1 MEKYTGLIGIVA
13 LLGIAFALSNDRSNI
28 NYKIVRWGLGLQLI
42 FAVFILKT
50 PIGKPIFGFLDKA
63 ISKLISFSDA
73 GGDFLFTSFVPE
85 IGFHPSLINF
95 AFRALPTII
104 FFSALMSMLYHFGII
119 QVVVKWI
126 AKAMQKTMGT
136 SGSETLSVSA
146 NIFVG
151 QTEAPLMIRPFLNN
165 MTKSEL
171 MVVMVGGFATVAG
184 GVLAIYVKWLT
195 DIPGIAGHLLA
206 ASVMSAPAA
215 LVMAKIIY
223 PETEEPETMGNLN
236 IEIEKTSSNA
246 MEALGN
252 GATDGLK
259 LAGNVAAMLVAFLSI
274 VAMVDFL
281 LQAIPGQFGFA
292 GTSIDE
298 VLGLLFQPLAW
309 TMGVP
314 WEESSMMG
322 TLMGKKI
329 AFTELIAYG
338 DLKTI
343 LASGQISER
352 TAVIATYALC
362 GFANF
367 GSIGIQ
373 LGGIGG
379 MAPDRKKDLASL
391 VTKAMIGGALAS
403 WLTATIAGI
412 LI

>member
-1 MEKYTGLIGIVA
+1 MIGLLGIVV
-13 LLGIAFALSNDRSNI
+13 LLGIAVAMSNNRKQINI
-28 NYKIVRWGLGLQLI
+28 RIVAWGLGLQLL
-42 FAVFILKT
+42 FALFILKT
-50 PIGKPIFGFLDKA
+50 SIGKPLFEFLDKA

-73 GGDFLFTSFVPE
+73 GGDFLFTSFVPDV
-85 IGFHPSLINF
+85 GFHTALVNF

-104 FFSALMSMLYHFGII
+104 FFSALMSVLYHLGII
-119 QVVVKWI
+119 QFVVKWI

-151 QTEAPLMIRPFLNN
+151 QTEAPLMVRPFISK
-165 MTKSEL
+165 MTHSEL
-171 MVVMVGGFATVAG
+171 MAVMVGGFATVAG

-215 LVMAKIIY
+215 LVIAKIIY
-223 PETEEPETMGNLN
+223 PETEDSETMGDLK
-236 IEIEKTSSNA
+236 IEVERTSSNA

-252 GATDGLK
+252 GASDGLK
-259 LAGNVAAMLVAFLSI
+259 LAANVAAMLVAFISI
-274 VAMVDFL
+274 VAMVNYL
-281 LQAIPGQFGFA
+281 LGFA
-292 GTSIDE
+292 GTSIDQI
-298 VLGLLFQPLAW
+298 LGLIFQPLAW

-314 WEESSMMG
+314 WEESALMG

-338 DLKTI
+338 DLKGI
-343 LASGQISER
+343 MASGQISER
-352 TAVIATYALC
+352 TAIIASYALC

-373 LGGIGG
+373 LGGIGA
-379 MAPDRKKDLASL
+379 MAPERKKDLAAL
-391 VTKAMIGGALAS
+391 VSKAMIGGALAS
-403 WLTATIAGI
+403 WLTATVAGI

>member
-1 MEKYTGLIGIVA
+1 MIG
-13 LLGIAFALSNDRSNI
+13 LLGIIVLLTIAIAMSNNRKGI
-28 NYKIVRWGLGLQLI
+28 NFRIIGWGLGLQLI
-42 FAVFILKT
+42 FALFILKT
-50 PIGKPIFGFLDKA
+50 PIGKPLFGFLDKA

-73 GGDFLFTSFVPE
+73 GGDFLFTSFVPDV
-85 IGFHPSLINF
+85 GFHTALINF

-104 FFSALMSMLYHFGII
+104 FFSALMSVMYHLGII
-119 QVVVKWI
+119 QFVVKWI

-151 QTEAPLMIRPFLNN
+151 QTEAPLMVRPFIGK
-165 MTKSEL
+165 MTQSEL

-215 LVMAKIIY
+215 LVIAKIIY
-223 PETEEPETMGNLN
+223 PETEDSETMGDLK
-236 IEIEKTSSNA
+236 IEVEKTSSNA

-259 LAGNVAAMLVAFLSI
+259 LAANVAAMLLAFISI
-274 VAMVDFL
+274 VAMINYML
-281 LQAIPGQFGFA
+281 GFA
-292 GTSIDE
+292 NTSIDQI
-298 VLGLLFQPLAW
+298 LGFIFQPLAW

-314 WEESSMMG
+314 WEESAMMG

-338 DLKTI
+338 DLKGI
-343 LASGQISER
+343 MASGQISER
-352 TAVIATYALC
+352 TAIIASYALC

-373 LGGIGG
+373 LGGIGA
-379 MAPDRKKDLASL
+379 MAPERKKDLAKL
-391 VTKAMIGGALAS
+391 VTKAMVGGALAS
-403 WLTATIAGI
+403 WLTATMAGI

>member
-1 MEKYTGLIGIVA
+1 MDRFTGIIGIVV
-13 LLGIAFALSNDRSNI
+13 LLGIAYTISNDRKNI
-28 NYKIVRWGLGLQLI
+28 NYRLIGWGLGLQLSI
-42 FAVFILKT
+42 AIFILKT
-50 PIGKPIFGFLDKA
+50 PVGKPIFEILDKA
-63 ISKLISFSDA
+63 ISRLIGFSDA
-73 GGDFLFTSFVPE
+73 GGDFLFTSFVPNV
-85 IGFHPSLINF
+85 GFDVALINF

-104 FFSALMSMLYHFGII
+104 FFSALMSVLYHFGLI
-119 QVVVKWI
+119 QIVI
-126 AKAMQKTMGT
+126 KAISKLMQKTMGS

-151 QTEAPLMIRPFLNN
+151 QTEAPLMVRPFIQT

-171 MVVMVGGFATVAG
+171 MAVMVGGFSTVAG

-215 LVMAKIIY
+215 LVIAKIIY
-223 PETEEPETMGNLN
+223 PETEPSDTIGDLN
-236 IEIEKTSSNA
+236 IEIKKSSSNV

-252 GATDGLK
+252 GATEGMK
-259 LAGNVAAMLVAFLSI
+259 LAANVAAMLVAFISI
-274 VAMVDFL
+274 VAMLNYLLSFL
-281 LQAIPGQFGFA
+281 
-292 GTSIDE
+292 GTSIDQL
-298 VLGLLFQPLAW
+298 LGLLFKPLAW
-309 TMGVP
+309 SMGVP
-314 WEESSMMG
+314 WKESAMMG

-329 AFTELIAYG
+329 AFTELIAYS
-338 DLKTI
+338 DLKII
-343 LASGQISER
+343 LVSGQISER
-352 TAVIATYALC
+352 TAIIASYALC

-379 MAPDRKKDLASL
+379 IAPNRKKDLAEL
-391 VTKAMIGGALAS
+391 VSKAMIGGAIAS